1 MKARNKYMGLIIAS
15 IFCAF
20 SINILYAQNT
30 KGAKPATNDAPKQQ
44 AQGKTYALIVGISKY
59 KNPSIPQL
67 QFANR
72 DAVAFRNYLVST
84 GVDSNNITLLVD
96 EQATNGEFWASLN
109 FITDIAKQGDMV
121 YIYFSGHGDV
131 ESKTIIKDAY
141 LLPYDAPK
149 CVYPAGAIGIVYLKS
164 WIATLSSNGIQPIFI
179 ADACRSG
186 NLAGGREGMDAT
198 ASVLKDKW
206 QDEIK
211 ILSCQ
216 PGEFSLEGTQWGKG
230 RGLFSFEL
238 MNGLAGLADRNKD
251 KKVTL
256 RELNLYLLDKVSE
269 SASPIPQNPMLFG
282 NMEAVLATVDDKV
295 LNNMN
300 HSSGTTPMFAAVEL
314 KGFDDELI
322 KNMNDSIKYHYKMFK
337 TYVDSGLNIYFH
349 PETDKLEKCAYYHY
363 LQIPR
368 TPETSLLLSIM
379 KRNISATALKSIDH
393 IINKQ
398 IDNASYK
405 RGYALSLYYLSPNY
419 VKAIKDLL
427 DEQKIKQLGYASKL
441 TFLELNGR
449 FFSQAKDLVERLD
462 AIIAEDPSASY
473 LYLNRAYANE
483 ELGKL
488 MEAKADAYTAISLS
502 PKYGYAY
509 TTLCDVFLSLKEFD
523 SAAYYYHVFRQLDPI
538 FEFDGM
544 FGLMKSHMLAGKNDS
559 AQYYQSKLYA
569 YAETKKEPKTILP
582 VATFLSEFYYE
593 NESYEKAINYL
604 DEKVRLQKPTEVNKD
619 DYYNLACCYALLNN
633 KPMALKYMKLSVSQG
648 WDDVDHMHADKDL
661 DSIRNEKEFEDIL
674 NMCMKKRNKR

>member
-1 MKARNKYMGLIIAS
+1 MNSRKKYMRLILAS
-15 IFCAF
+15 IICMLCA
-20 SINILYAQNT
+20 NIVYAQNT
-30 KGAKPATNDAPKQQ
+30 KGAKPAVSDAPKP
-44 AQGKTYALIVGISKY
+44 AAKGKTYALIVGISKY
-59 KNPSIPQL
+59 KNPAIPQL
-67 QFANR
+67 QFANK
-72 DAVAFRNYLVST
+72 DAIAFRNYLVST

-109 FITDIAKQGDMV
+109 FITDISKQGDMV

-282 NMEAVLATVDDKV
+282 NMEAVLANVDDGV
-295 LNNMN
+295 LKNMN
-300 HSSGTTPMFAAVEL
+300 NTSSPTFAAVEL

-322 KNMNDSIKYHYKMFK
+322 KNMSDSIKYHYKMFK

-349 PETDKLEKCAYYHY
+349 PETEKLEKCAYYHY
-363 LQIPR
+363 LQIPK

-379 KRNISATALKSIDH
+379 KRNISATALKSIDQ
-393 IINKQ
+393 IISKQ

-405 RGYALSLYYLSPNY
+405 RGHALSLYYLSPNY

-441 TFLELNGR
+441 TFLELNGH
-449 FFSQAKDLVERLD
+449 FFDHAKDLVERLD
-462 AIIAEDPSASY
+462 AVITEDPSASY
-473 LYLNRAYANE
+473 LYLNRAYANA
-483 ELGKL
+483 ELGK
-488 MEAKADAYTAISLS
+488 MKEAKSDACTAISLS

-509 TTLCDVFLSLKEFD
+509 TTLCDVFLSLKEYD
-523 SAAYYYHVFRQLDPI
+523 SAAFYFHMFHQMDPI

-544 FGLMKSHMLAGKNDS
+544 FGLMKSHMLAGNSDS
-559 AQYYQSKLYA
+559 ATHYLNKLYA
-569 YAETKKEPKTILP
+569 YADSKKEQKTLLP
-582 VATFLSEFYYE
+582 VLSFLSEYHYE
-593 NESYEKAINYL
+593 NESYEKAIKHLN
-604 DEKVRLQKPTEVNKD
+604 EKVGLLKPSEVNKD
-619 DYYNLACCYALLNN
+619 DYYNLACCYALINN
-633 KPMALKYMKLSVSQG
+633 KIMALKYMKLSVSQG
-648 WDDVDHMHADKDL
+648 WDDVDHIHADTDL

-674 NMCMKKRNKR
+674 SMCMRKRGKK